1 MKFIVIILTILL
13 SYSSVCLS
21 NENAENNTRNIEV
34 GNKLFLYLPGEPEFE
49 NVFEVNKDGT
59 ILLPEIGKVVVIN
72 KQVSQV
78 EGELKTLL
86 SDIYVAM
93 EDFYVEVRS
102 RDIIIN
108 VLGYVNTPSQV
119 SIPFDGNI
127 QMVISAAG
135 DLKPG
140 AQLDRLQI
148 RRGEEVIEFN
158 YKAYLDS
165 GNSKLLPKLKSADTV
180 FVPVSPLL
188 GNVQIDF
195 DAQTLSASG
204 DASDNSAIT
213 LLGEVHNPGSF
224 SFKEQMSVLD
234 ALMRAE
240 GVTRYAD
247 VTKIRVINDKTP
259 IIFDLKAYLDKPN
272 NDTMPRLKSGSTVYV
287 PIMVDDVNTTSRTV
301 YIMGEVQK
309 PGAYEAAD
317 STNFLDILANAGGPT
332 RFAETRQIKIL
343 TPDGESILFDL
354 QGYSEGLTSV
364 TVPDLNPGDVIFV
377 PEKTDQN
384 EKSWLKIPPKRA
396 IKIIGAIT
404 SPGRYEW
411 STEMDFTDLL
421 AHAGGPTKGA
431 NINDIKIVRN
441 GDVTQRFDLEK
452 YTITDGQLT
461 LPQLIAG
468 DTIIVEELPVDPGN
482 NKSQW
487 IRQESSKSIYI
498 MGQVGSPGRYAFND
512 NMHFIDILAAADG
525 PNANADLRNIR
536 ITHRNGNTARVS
548 KLDLALYFE
557 TGDETLFPH
566 VLPGDTIFVPEKDKD
581 WLRTPKEQ
589 VVRIMGAVQKPG
601 RYTFNDTMSILD
613 ALAEAGG
620 PSSSALIDKIVVV
633 NHSCCKEQS
642 RVFDLEAFVKN
653 PNSVN
658 LPVLRAGDTLY
669 VPDKGQDLLSQFRSN
684 FLDFVTII
692 ALVVGL

>member
-1 MKFIVIILTILL
+1 MKQLILICLL
-13 SYSSVCLS
+13 MFSTLAV
-21 NENAENNTRNIEV
+21 AEQVQV
-34 GNKLFLYLPGEPEFE
+34 GNKIYLYLPGEVEFDE
-49 NVFEVNKDGT
+49 PFEVAKDGT
-59 ILLPEIGKVVVIN
+59 ITLPELGKFKVT
-72 KQVSQV
+72 
-78 EGELKTLL
+78 GAELAEIEQQLRAAL
-86 SDIYVAM
+86 SEVYVAM
-93 EDFYVEVRS
+93 DDFYVEIRS
-102 RDIIIN
+102 RDIFIN
-108 VLGYVNTPSQV
+108 VMGYVNDPSQV
-119 SIPFDGNI
+119 SIPRDGNI
-127 QMVISAAG
+127 QMVIARAG
-135 DLKPG
+135 GLKPG

-148 RRGEEVIEFN
+148 RRGNDVIEFN

-165 GNSKLLPKLKSADTV
+165 GNIDLLPQLQSADTV

-224 SFKEQMSVLD
+224 SFKENMSVLD

-247 VTKIRVINDKTP
+247 VTKIRVIVDKTP
-259 IIFDLKAYLDKPN
+259 VVFDLKAYLDKPN
-272 NDTMPRLKSGSTVYV
+272 NDTMPALKAGSTIYV

-309 PGAYEAAD
+309 PGAYEAGD
-317 STNFLDILANAGGPT
+317 STSFLDILANAGGPT

-343 TPDGESILFDL
+343 TPSGESILFDL
-354 QGYSEGLTSV
+354 QGYSEGIV
-364 TVPDLNPGDVIFV
+364 TVKVPNLNPGDVIFV

-384 EKSWLKIPPKRA
+384 EKSWLKVPPKRA
-396 IKIIGAIT
+396 IKIIGAIQ

-411 STEMDFTDLL
+411 SPEMDFTDLF

-441 GDVTQRFDLEK
+441 GEVTKRFDLEQ
-452 YTITDGQLT
+452 YTINDAGNYE
-461 LPQLIAG
+461 LPNLIAG
-468 DTIIVEELPVDPGN
+468 DTIIVEELPVDPAD

-498 MGQVGSPGRYAFND
+498 MGQVGSPGRYAFNT

-525 PNANADLRNIR
+525 PTDNADLRNIR
-536 ITHRNGNTARVS
+536 ITHRNGNTAKVS
-548 KLDLALYFE
+548 KLNLALYFE

-566 VLPGDTIFVPEKDKD
+566 VLPGDTIYIPEKDKD

-589 VVRIMGAVQKPG
+589 VVRIMGAVEKPG
-601 RYTFNDTMSILD
+601 RYSFDDTMTVLD
-613 ALAEAGG
+613 VLAEAGG

-642 RVFDLEAFVKN
+642 RVFDLEEFVKN
-653 PNSVN
+653 PNSAYI
-658 LPVLRAGDTLY
+658 PVLRAGDTLY
-669 VPDKGQDLLSQFRSN
+669 VPDKGQDLISQFKSN
-684 FLDFVTII
+684 FLDFITVI

>member
-1 MKFIVIILTILL
+1 MKQLILICLL
-13 SYSSVCLS
+13 MFSTLAV
-21 NENAENNTRNIEV
+21 AEQVQV
-34 GNKLFLYLPGEPEFE
+34 GNKIYLYLPGEVEFDE
-49 NVFEVNKDGT
+49 PFEVAKDGT
-59 ILLPEIGKVVVIN
+59 ITLPELGKFKVTGAELAEIE
-72 KQVSQV
+72 QQLRAAL
-78 EGELKTLL
+78 GEV
-86 SDIYVAM
+86 YVAM
-93 EDFYVEVRS
+93 DDFYVEIRS
-102 RDIIIN
+102 RDIFIN
-108 VLGYVNTPSQV
+108 VMGYVNDPSQV
-119 SIPFDGNI
+119 SIPRDGNI
-127 QMVISAAG
+127 QMVIARAG
-135 DLKPG
+135 GLKPG

-148 RRGEEVIEFN
+148 RRGNDVIEFN

-165 GNSKLLPKLKSADTV
+165 GNIDLLPQLQSADTV

-224 SFKEQMSVLD
+224 SFKENMSVLD

-247 VTKIRVINDKTP
+247 VTKIRVIVDKTP
-259 IIFDLKAYLDKPN
+259 VVFDLKAYLDKPN
-272 NDTMPRLKSGSTVYV
+272 NDTMPALKAGSTIYV

-309 PGAYEAAD
+309 PGAYEAGD
-317 STNFLDILANAGGPT
+317 STSFLDILANAGGPT

-343 TPDGESILFDL
+343 TPSGESILFDL
-354 QGYSEGLTSV
+354 QGYSEGIV
-364 TVPDLNPGDVIFV
+364 TVKVPNLNPGDVIFV

-384 EKSWLKIPPKRA
+384 EKSWLKVPPKRA
-396 IKIIGAIT
+396 IKIIGAIQ

-411 STEMDFTDLL
+411 SPEMDFTDLL

-441 GDVTQRFDLEK
+441 GEVTKRFDLEQ
-452 YTITDGQLT
+452 YTINDAGNYE
-461 LPQLIAG
+461 LPNLIAG
-468 DTIIVEELPVDPGN
+468 DTIIVEELPVDPAD

-498 MGQVGSPGRYAFND
+498 MGQVGSPGRYAFNT

-525 PNANADLRNIR
+525 PTDNADLRNIR
-536 ITHRNGNTARVS
+536 ITHRNGNTAKVS
-548 KLDLALYFE
+548 KLNLALYFE

-566 VLPGDTIFVPEKDKD
+566 VLPGDTIYIPEKDKD

-589 VVRIMGAVQKPG
+589 VVRIMGAVEKPG
-601 RYTFNDTMSILD
+601 RYSFDDTMTVLD
-613 ALAEAGG
+613 VLAEAGG

-642 RVFDLEAFVKN
+642 RVFDLEEFVKN
-653 PNSVN
+653 PNSAYI
-658 LPVLRAGDTLY
+658 PVLRAGDTLY
-669 VPDKGQDLLSQFRSN
+669 VPDKGQDLISQFKSN
-684 FLDFVTII
+684 FLDFITVI

>member
-1 MKFIVIILTILL
+1 MFSTLAV
-13 SYSSVCLS
+13 
-21 NENAENNTRNIEV
+21 AEQVQV
-34 GNKLFLYLPGEPEFE
+34 GNKIYLYLPGEVEFDE
-49 NVFEVNKDGT
+49 PFEVAKDGT
-59 ILLPEIGKVVVIN
+59 ITLPELGKFKVT
-72 KQVSQV
+72 
-78 EGELKTLL
+78 GAELAEIEQQLRAAL
-86 SDIYVAM
+86 SEVYVAM
-93 EDFYVEVRS
+93 DDFYVEIRS
-102 RDIIIN
+102 RDIFIN
-108 VLGYVNTPSQV
+108 VMGYVNDPSQV
-119 SIPFDGNI
+119 SIPRDGNI
-127 QMVISAAG
+127 QMVIARAG
-135 DLKPG
+135 GLKPG

-148 RRGEEVIEFN
+148 RRGNDVIEFN

-165 GNSKLLPKLKSADTV
+165 GNIDLLPQLQSADTV

-224 SFKEQMSVLD
+224 SFKENMSVLD

-247 VTKIRVINDKTP
+247 VTKIRVIVDKTP
-259 IIFDLKAYLDKPN
+259 VVFDLKAYLDKPN
-272 NDTMPRLKSGSTVYV
+272 NDTMPALKAGSTIYV

-309 PGAYEAAD
+309 PGAYEAGD
-317 STNFLDILANAGGPT
+317 STSFLDILANAGGPT

-343 TPDGESILFDL
+343 TPSGESILFDL
-354 QGYSEGLTSV
+354 QGYSEGIV
-364 TVPDLNPGDVIFV
+364 TVKVPNLNPGDVIFV

-384 EKSWLKIPPKRA
+384 EKSWLKVPPKRA
-396 IKIIGAIT
+396 IKIIGAIQ

-411 STEMDFTDLL
+411 SPEMDFTDLL

-441 GDVTQRFDLEK
+441 GEVTKRFDLEQ
-452 YTITDGQLT
+452 YTINDAGNYE
-461 LPQLIAG
+461 LPNLIAG
-468 DTIIVEELPVDPGN
+468 DTIIVEELPVDPAD

-498 MGQVGSPGRYAFND
+498 MGQVGSPGRYAFNT

-525 PNANADLRNIR
+525 PTDNADLRNIR
-536 ITHRNGNTARVS
+536 ITHRNGNTAKVS
-548 KLDLALYFE
+548 KLNLALYFE

-566 VLPGDTIFVPEKDKD
+566 VLPGDTIYIPEKDKD

-589 VVRIMGAVQKPG
+589 VVRIMGAVEKPG
-601 RYTFNDTMSILD
+601 RYSFDDTMTVLD
-613 ALAEAGG
+613 VLAEAGG

-642 RVFDLEAFVKN
+642 RVFDLEEFVKN
-653 PNSVN
+653 PNSAYI
-658 LPVLRAGDTLY
+658 PVLRAGDTLY
-669 VPDKGQDLLSQFRSN
+669 VPDKGKDLISQFKSN
-684 FLDFVTII
+684 FLDFITVI

>member
-1 MKFIVIILTILL
+1 MRLIFAVFVFFFLITNSALAEQADESIVQ
-13 SYSSVCLS
+13 
-21 NENAENNTRNIEV
+21 A
-34 GNKLFLYLPGEPEFE
+34 GNKLFLYVPGEVEFE
-49 NVFEVNKDGT
+49 TTFEVDKKGQINIPEVGQFRVGNKT
-59 ILLPEIGKVVVIN
+59 IAQIE
-72 KQVSQV
+72 
-78 EGELKTLL
+78 EELKPILADL
-86 SDIYVAM
+86 FVAID
-93 EDFYVEVRS
+93 DFYVELRS
-102 RDIIIN
+102 RDIFIN
-108 VLGYVNTPSQV
+108 VLGYVITPSQV
-119 SIPFDGNI
+119 SIPDDGNI
-127 QMVISAAG
+127 QMVIAKANG
-135 DLKPG
+135 LRPG

-148 RRGEEVIEFN
+148 RRKDEVIEFN

-165 GNSKLLPKLKSADTV
+165 GDINLLPTLKSEDTV

-195 DAQTLSASG
+195 DAQTLSATG

-213 LLGEVHNPGSF
+213 MLGEVHNPGSF
-224 SFKEQMSVLD
+224 SFKENMTVLD

-247 VTKIRVINDKTP
+247 VTKIRVIVDKTP
-259 IIFDLKAYLDKPN
+259 VIFDLKAYLDKPTDN
-272 NDTMPRLKSGSTVYV
+272 NMPLLKAGSTIYV

-343 TPDGESILFDL
+343 TPAGESILFDL
-354 QGYSEGLTSV
+354 QGYSEGLITAK
-364 TVPDLNPGDVIFV
+364 VPNLNPGDVIFV
-377 PEKTDQN
+377 PEKTDVN
-384 EKSWLKIPPKRA
+384 EKSWLKIPTKRA
-396 IKIIGAIT
+396 IKIIGAIQ

-411 STEMDFTDLL
+411 SNEMDFTDLL

-431 NINDIKIVRN
+431 NVNDIKILRN
-441 GDVTQRFDLEK
+441 GAVTQRFDLEK
-452 YTITDGQLT
+452 YTITNGEIA
-461 LPQLIAG
+461 LPNLIAG
-468 DTIIVEELPVDPGN
+468 DTIIVEELPVDPGD

-525 PNANADLRNIR
+525 PNGNADIRNIR
-536 ITHRNGNTARVS
+536 VTHRNSNRARVS
-548 KLDLALYFE
+548 KLDLAMYFE

-566 VLPGDTIFVPEKDKD
+566 VLPGDTIFIPEKNKD
-581 WLRTPKEQ
+581 WLRTPKER

-601 RYTFNDTMSILD
+601 RYNFDDTMSILD
-613 ALAEAGG
+613 VLAEAGG
-620 PSSSALIDKIVVV
+620 PSSSALINKIVVV

-642 RVFDLEAFVKN
+642 RIFNLEEFIKS
-653 PNSVN
+653 PNSAN
-658 LPVLRAGDTLY
+658 IPVLRAGDTLY
-669 VPDKGQDLLSQFRSN
+669 VPDKGQDLISQFKDN
-684 FLDFVTII
+684 FLDFITII
-692 ALVVGL
+692 ALVVSL

>member
-1 MKFIVIILTILL
+1 MKQLL
-13 SYSSVCLS
+13 LLLCLIFLATTVA
-21 NENAENNTRNIEV
+21 AEEIKV
-34 GNKLFLYLPGEPEFE
+34 GNKLFVYLPGEADFSQP
-49 NVFEVNKDGT
+49 FEVDKDGSIT
-59 ILLPEIGKVVVIN
+59 LPELGRFNVA
-72 KQVSQV
+72 
-78 EGELKTLL
+78 GLELKEIEAQLKKSL
-86 SDIYVAM
+86 SEVFVAM
-93 EDFYVEVRS
+93 DDFYVEIHS
-102 RDIIIN
+102 RDIFIN
-108 VLGYVNTPSQV
+108 VMGYVNEPSQV
-119 SIPFDGNI
+119 SIPNDGNI
-127 QMVISAAG
+127 QMVIARAG
-135 DLKPG
+135 GLKPG

-148 RRGEEVIEFN
+148 RRANEVIEFN

-165 GNSKLLPKLKSADTV
+165 GNIDLLPSLQSADTV

-224 SFKEQMSVLD
+224 SFKENMSVLD

-247 VTKIRVINDKTP
+247 VTKIRVIVDKTP
-259 IIFDLKAYLDKPN
+259 VVFDLKAYLDKPS
-272 NDTMPRLKSGSTVYV
+272 NDTMPELKAGSTIYV

-309 PGAYEAAD
+309 PGAYEAAENT
-317 STNFLDILANAGGPT
+317 SFLDILANAGGPT

-343 TPDGESILFDL
+343 TPAGESILFDL
-354 QGYSEGLTSV
+354 QGYSEGLITAK
-364 TVPDLNPGDVIFV
+364 VPNLNPGDVIFV

-384 EKSWLKIPPKRA
+384 EKSWLKVPPKRA
-396 IKIIGAIT
+396 IKIIGAIM

-411 STEMDFTDLL
+411 SQEMDFTDLL

-441 GDVTQRFDLEK
+441 GEVTKRFDLEQ
-452 YTITDGQLT
+452 YTISGAKKHA
-461 LPQLIAG
+461 LPSLQAG
-468 DTIIVEELPVDPGN
+468 DTIIVEELPVDPSD

-487 IRQESSKSIYI
+487 IRQESGKSIYI
-498 MGQVGSPGRYAFND
+498 MGQVGSPGRYAFNT

-525 PNANADLRNIR
+525 PTDNADLRNIR
-536 ITHRNGNTARVS
+536 ITHRNGNTAKVS
-548 KLDLALYFE
+548 RLNLAMYFE

-566 VLPGDTIFVPEKDKD
+566 VLPGDTIYIPEKNKD

-589 VVRIMGAVQKPG
+589 VVRIMGAVEKPG
-601 RYTFNDTMSILD
+601 RYSFDDTMTVLD
-613 ALAEAGG
+613 VLAEAGG

-642 RVFDLEAFVKN
+642 RVFDLEEFVKN
-653 PNSVN
+653 PNSAYI
-658 LPVLRAGDTLY
+658 PVLRAGDTLY
-669 VPDKGQDLLSQFRSN
+669 VPDKGQDLMSQFKSN
-684 FLDFVTII
+684 FLDFITVL

>member
-1 MKFIVIILTILL
+1 MKLILAVFVFFFLITNSAFAAQADESIVQ
-13 SYSSVCLS
+13 
-21 NENAENNTRNIEV
+21 A
-34 GNKLFLYLPGEPEFE
+34 GNKLFLYVPGEVEFE
-49 NVFEVNKDGT
+49 TTFEVDKKGQINIPEVGQFQVGNKT
-59 ILLPEIGKVVVIN
+59 VAQIEA
-72 KQVSQV
+72 
-78 EGELKTLL
+78 ELKPILAEL
-86 SDIYVAM
+86 FVAID
-93 EDFYVEVRS
+93 DFYVELRS
-102 RDIIIN
+102 RDIFIN
-108 VLGYVNTPSQV
+108 VLGYVITPSQV
-119 SIPFDGNI
+119 SIPDDGNI
-127 QMVISAAG
+127 QMVIAKANG
-135 DLKPG
+135 LRPG

-148 RRGEEVIEFN
+148 RRKDEVIEFN

-165 GNSKLLPKLKSADTV
+165 GDINLLPTLKSEDTV

-195 DAQTLSASG
+195 DAQTLSATG

-213 LLGEVHNPGSF
+213 MLGEVHNPGSF
-224 SFKEQMSVLD
+224 SFKENMTLLD

-247 VTKIRVINDKTP
+247 VTKIRVIVDKTP
-259 IIFDLKAYLDKPN
+259 VIFDLKAYLDKPTDN
-272 NDTMPRLKSGSTVYV
+272 NMPLLKAGSTIYV

-343 TPDGESILFDL
+343 TPAGESILFDL
-354 QGYSEGLTSV
+354 QGYSEGLITAK
-364 TVPDLNPGDVIFV
+364 VPDLNPGDVIFV
-377 PEKTDQN
+377 PEKTDVN
-384 EKSWLKIPPKRA
+384 EKSWLKIPTKRA
-396 IKIIGAIT
+396 IKIIGAIQ

-411 STEMDFTDLL
+411 SNEMDFTDLL

-431 NINDIKIVRN
+431 NVNDIKILRN

-452 YTITDGQLT
+452 YTITNGEIA
-461 LPQLIAG
+461 LPSLIAG
-468 DTIIVEELPVDPGN
+468 DTIIVEELPVDPGD

-525 PNANADLRNIR
+525 PNGSADIRNIR
-536 ITHRNGNTARVS
+536 VTHRNGNRARVS
-548 KLDLALYFE
+548 KLDLAMYFE

-566 VLPGDTIFVPEKDKD
+566 VSPGDTIFIPEKDKD
-581 WLRTPKEQ
+581 WLRTPKER

-601 RYTFNDTMSILD
+601 RYNFDDTMSILD
-613 ALAEAGG
+613 VLAEAGG

-642 RVFDLEAFVKN
+642 RVFNLEEFIKS
-653 PNSVN
+653 PNSAN
-658 LPVLRAGDTLY
+658 IPVLRAGDTLY
-669 VPDKGQDLLSQFRSN
+669 VPDKGQDLISQFKDN
-684 FLDFVTII
+684 FLDFITII
-692 ALVVGL
+692 ALVISL

>member
-1 MKFIVIILTILL
+1 MKLIFAVFVFFFLITNSAFAAQADESIVQ
-13 SYSSVCLS
+13 
-21 NENAENNTRNIEV
+21 A
-34 GNKLFLYLPGEPEFE
+34 GNKLFLYVPGEVEFE
-49 NVFEVNKDGT
+49 TTFEVDKKGQINIPEVGQFQVGNKT
-59 ILLPEIGKVVVIN
+59 VAQIEA
-72 KQVSQV
+72 
-78 EGELKTLL
+78 ELKPILAEL
-86 SDIYVAM
+86 FVAID
-93 EDFYVEVRS
+93 DFYVELRS
-102 RDIIIN
+102 RDIFIN
-108 VLGYVNTPSQV
+108 VLGYVITPSQV
-119 SIPFDGNI
+119 SIPDDGNI
-127 QMVISAAG
+127 QMVIAKANG
-135 DLKPG
+135 LRPG

-148 RRGEEVIEFN
+148 RRKDEVIEFN

-165 GNSKLLPKLKSADTV
+165 GDINLLPTLKSEDTV

-195 DAQTLSASG
+195 DAQTLSATG

-213 LLGEVHNPGSF
+213 MLGEVHNPGSF
-224 SFKEQMSVLD
+224 SFKENMTLLD

-247 VTKIRVINDKTP
+247 VTKIRVIVDKAP
-259 IIFDLKAYLDKPN
+259 VIFDLKAYLDKPTDSN
-272 NDTMPRLKSGSTVYV
+272 MPLLKAGSTIYV

-343 TPDGESILFDL
+343 TPAGESILFDL
-354 QGYSEGLTSV
+354 QGYSEGLITAK
-364 TVPDLNPGDVIFV
+364 VPDLNPGDVIFV
-377 PEKTDQN
+377 PEKTDVN
-384 EKSWLKIPPKRA
+384 EKSWLKIPTKRA
-396 IKIIGAIT
+396 IKIIGAIQ

-411 STEMDFTDLL
+411 SNEMDFTDLL

-431 NINDIKIVRN
+431 NVNDIKILRN

-452 YTITDGQLT
+452 YTITNGEIA
-461 LPQLIAG
+461 LPSLIAG
-468 DTIIVEELPVDPGN
+468 DTIIVEELPVDPGD

-525 PNANADLRNIR
+525 PNGSADIRNIR
-536 ITHRNGNTARVS
+536 VTHRNGNRARVS
-548 KLDLALYFE
+548 KLDLAMYFE

-566 VLPGDTIFVPEKDKD
+566 VSPGDTIFIPEKDKD
-581 WLRTPKEQ
+581 WLRTPKER

-601 RYTFNDTMSILD
+601 RYNFDDTMSILD
-613 ALAEAGG
+613 VLAEAGG

-642 RVFDLEAFVKN
+642 RVFNLEEFIKS
-653 PNSVN
+653 PNSAN
-658 LPVLRAGDTLY
+658 IPVLRAGDTLY
-669 VPDKGQDLLSQFRSN
+669 VPDKGQDLISQFKDN
-684 FLDFVTII
+684 FLDFITII
-692 ALVVGL
+692 ALVISL